1 METGKSHI
9 AAGWFAD
16 PADPNRLR
24 YWDGVSWTEHTALAT
39 PEQPDPTP
47 PDAHYGPF
55 GLMVD

>member
-1 METGKSHI
+1 METGNSHI

-16 PADPNRLR
+16 PADPARIR
-24 YWDGVSWTEHTALAT
+24 YWDGSSWTEHTALAT
-39 PEQPDPTP
+39 AEPAEAVP